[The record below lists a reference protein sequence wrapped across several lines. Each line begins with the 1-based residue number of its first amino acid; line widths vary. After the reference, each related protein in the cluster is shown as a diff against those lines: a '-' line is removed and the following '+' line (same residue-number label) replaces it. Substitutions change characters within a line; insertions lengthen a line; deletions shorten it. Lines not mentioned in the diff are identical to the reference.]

1 MGQDV
6 EDTDG
11 EKDGGRIVG
20 EQAVSHFLV
29 LDLFRVTKRLLM
41 LVNY

>member
-11 EKDGGRIVG
+11 EKDGGRIVDK
-20 EQAVSHFLV
+20 QAVSHFFGSWFV
-29 LDLFRVTKRLLM
+29 
-41 LVNY
+41 